1 MLHIQGIE
9 IKGREIAL
17 VWHEKASGT
26 ALQASSLLLTH
37 TLLIQTHNM
46 TTVKE
51 ISEQCRL
58 RCTTILFVISRTTH
72 KINLFSSFKIKL
84 EPQIVYFAF

>member
-1 MLHIQGIE
+1 M
-9 IKGREIAL
+9 AL

-26 ALQASSLLLTH
+26 ALQTSSLLLTH
-37 TLLIQTHNM
+37 TLLIKTHNM

-58 RCTTILFVISRTTH
+58 RCTTILFVISLTTH
-72 KINLFSSFKIKL
+72 KACLKSAQFFLFFSALNSLYPSNIF
-84 EPQIVYFAF
+84 Y